1 MNRVT
6 LIGRLTRDVDL
17 KYTATQKAV
26 ASFGLATNDG
36 KDTEF
41 HNIVCWEKTAELAA
55 KYLLKGKQLALEG
68 RIKTES
74 YENKEKVKVYK
85 TVIVADRLE
94 FLGQKEADQIADT
107 KTDLDE
113 IPF

>member
-6 LIGRLTRDVDL
+6 LIGRLTRDVEIR
-17 KYTATQKAV
+17 YTSNQKAV

-41 HNIVCWEKTAELAA
+41 HNIVAWEKTAELAA
-55 KYLLKGKQLALEG
+55 KYLNKGKQVAIEG
-68 RIKTES
+68 KIKTES
-74 YENKEKVKVYK
+74 YQNKEQVKVYK

-113 IPF
+113 VPF